1 MSNSLRPYGL
11 WPTRLLCPWDSL
23 GKNTGEG
30 CHALLQGI
38 FPTQGSNLC
47 LMSPVLAGVFYTTN
61 TIRKAQLFFFYWCI
75 TNYQKLR
82 GLESC
87 RLIPHS
93 FPGSGI
99 EVPFSQ
105 SHQADIKVLAG
116 VRISSQAWC
125 SFPGPLVGGRTG
137 FLLFG
142 DLPSEFCHIPLS
154 IFSNTIWKHINRR
167 ISLLLKVHLARSDPY
182 RIISLQTNS

>member
-1 MSNSLRPYGL
+1 MPSSRGSSQPRGQTYVSC
-11 WPTRLLCPWDSL
+11 LLYWQACSIPLIPS
-23 GKNTGEG
+23 GKPN
-30 CHALLQGI
+30 
-38 FPTQGSNLC
+38 F
-47 LMSPVLAGVFYTTN
+47 
-61 TIRKAQLFFFYWCI
+61 FFFYWCI

>member
-1 MSNSLRPYGL
+1 MPSSRGSSQPRDR
-11 WPTRLLCPWDSL
+11 TCVSCLLYWQACSTPLIPS
-23 GKNTGEG
+23 GKPN
-30 CHALLQGI
+30 
-38 FPTQGSNLC
+38 
-47 LMSPVLAGVFYTTN
+47 
-61 TIRKAQLFFFYWCI
+61 FFFYWCV
-75 TNYQKLR
+75 TNYHKLR
-82 GLESC
+82 GLKSY

-93 FPGSGI
+93 FPGSGT
-99 EVPFSQ
+99 EAPFPQ

-116 VRISSQAWC
+116 LRISSQAWC

-142 DLPSEFCHIPLS
+142 ELPSEFCHIPS
-154 IFSNTIWKHINRR
+154 TIFSNTICKHINRR